1 MNDGGRE
8 RAASG
13 PRQGRKNQRS
23 SSDWASLAKIFH
35 IEHFRAMQILRSP
48 TGLGRH
54 KFDTKQIF
62 PDTAPQPKPQAHIKE
77 QTDGRIPQTIV
88 RIQSYDRKR
97 LIFPGSSVRHRSAFD
112 TPGLEQTCLDG
123 KQIRLYNPFGGPEA
137 SWKPNTTQNHVI
149 APRVPED
156 SV

>member
-1 MNDGGRE
+1 MSRTPPRILTKKVYKLTSSLALFPALGGRE

-23 SSDWASLAKIFH
+23 PSDWASLAKIFH

-48 TGLGRH
+48 TDLDGR

-77 QTDGRIPQTIV
+77 QTDERISQTIFG
-88 RIQSYDRKR
+88 IQSCEAKR
-97 LIFPGSSVRHRSAFD
+97 RIFPGFSVRHFCCFD
-112 TPGLEQTCLDG
+112 APGLEKYCFDG
-123 KQIRLYNPFGGPEA
+123 
-137 SWKPNTTQNHVI
+137 
-149 APRVPED
+149 
-156 SV
+156 